1 MNGSGMLLLNPP
13 FGIEERL
20 PATLAALR
28 AMLEEDAGR
37 GDAALAWLKP
47 RT

>member
-20 PATLAALR
+20 PPVLAALR
-28 AMLEEDAGR
+28 ATLEEGDGR
-37 GDAALAWLKP
+37 GDWLMSWP
-47 RT
+47 RPRA